1 MQFDFRS
8 LLDEKEEIVTERD
21 AYKCKVHRLNH
32 ELNMALKN
40 ENAQAKVLD
49 IDALVLENKYLQD
62 RLTTMETEMELSQH
76 TLSKYKVRSEHF
88 S

>member
-1 MQFDFRS
+1 M
-8 LLDEKEEIVTERD
+8 LDEKEEAVTERD

-40 ENAQAKVLD
+40 ENAQSKVLD

-62 RLTTMETEMELSQH
+62 RLSTMETEMELSQH
-76 TLSKYKVRSEHF
+76 TLSKYKVSDLNNAENV
-88 S
+88 